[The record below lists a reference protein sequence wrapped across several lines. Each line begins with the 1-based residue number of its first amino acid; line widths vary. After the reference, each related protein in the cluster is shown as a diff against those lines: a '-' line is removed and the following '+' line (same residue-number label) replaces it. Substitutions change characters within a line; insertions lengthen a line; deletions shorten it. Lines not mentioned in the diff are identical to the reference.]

1 MNPEE
6 KEIFRYNKKKK
17 KSYNQMNLDKQTQ
30 EKIQHLQILEQ
41 TLQNLLIQ
49 KQAFQFEL
57 SETTSALEE
66 IKNTKDEVYKL
77 IGQVMIKSSKKEIE
91 KNLEHKKELLNLR
104 INSIDKQEEKLKK
117 DTESIRSEVLKHLK

>member
-1 MNPEE
+1 ME
-6 KEIFRYNKKKK
+6 K
-17 KSYNQMNLDKQTQ
+17 MDKQTQ